1 MSELN
6 PDDIRTNVEITVRLP
21 RVITALDYHDFAE
34 IQRVIQEDLGLTEVY
49 VTEVGFLAPEYVGLI
64 HVDTESHNQLVME
77 LERYYKK
84 VEQELDLH

>member
-1 MSELN
+1 MNEIDPAN
-6 PDDIRTNVEITVRLP
+6 IQTDVEITLRLP
-21 RVITALDYHDFAE
+21 RVVTVLDYHDFSE

-77 LERYYKK
+77 LERYYQDP
-84 VEQELDLH
+84 E